1 MPIEIR
7 ELIIKTE
14 IRTTIDS
21 NVTKEIQEEDISAL
35 KLQLLESCKR
45 MISDQNR
52 KTHFNR

>member
-14 IRTTIDS
+14 VRTTIDS
-21 NVTKEIQEEDISAL
+21 TIENDKKAEDFMAM
-35 KLQLLESCKR
+35 KLELLESCKR
-45 MISDQNR
+45 MISDLNK